1 MQNFI
6 SVDSTLNSLVIT
18 SNLEKK
24 KTIRVLNYSK
34 SDNFSKDFQKILHK
48 NKINFLNAELLLVNL
63 GPGSYA
69 GIRNILSSL
78 KVFSIIFGIKLVG
91 FTNKSIG
98 KVFCINRKLKN
109 FSKKKL
115 NLKKIKIK
123 KIIKVKKQRNKSK
136 KILKI
141 KNKKNSKKRIKVNK
155 TTRAA
160 IVSIIRFR
168 EKFNFKLNFNLDS
181 FILKFF
187 QSISNSIDNI
197 KTIIAEEREHQKQKR
212 IKEMEIEKIESIKKI
227 KLEKE
232 LARKHKEQE
241 LKEEAALV
249 KERKKELQKFI
260 RIEQALVRKEQAE
273 KQRKFLE
280 QIRLEKKIEQFR
292 KREALEIKNLEKYVL
307 SQERE
312 SYEEVQQRIEKIKQK
327 YQALRDQKIRE
338 RIEQLGIKVEEG
350 EDRSSLLEKERQYN
364 EQRQKVEFALESFYR
379 SAHSLCF
386 QINKRYIPKYLNILR
401 VVDRRFETGEIFI
414 KWDEAQDE
422 DWLILIYI
430 KNNSPSEGIVIEDK
444 TNPEKNVSHEFKSN
458 EIFRASDVMVDSLTT
473 LLDTERKKRKAS

>member
-1 MQNFI
+1 M
-6 SVDSTLNSLVIT
+6 
-18 SNLEKK
+18 KK
-24 KTIRVLNYSK
+24 KK
-34 SDNFSKDFQKILHK
+34 K
-48 NKINFLNAELLLVNL
+48 KIN
-63 GPGSYA
+63 
-69 GIRNILSSL
+69 
-78 KVFSIIFGIKLVG
+78 K
-91 FTNKSIG
+91 
-98 KVFCINRKLKN
+98 KLKN

-115 NLKKIKIK
+115 NLKKVKIK

-232 LARKHKEQE
+232 LAKKQKEQE
-241 LKEEAALV
+241 LKDEAALV

-422 DWLILIYI
+422 NWLILIYI

-444 TNPEKNVSHEFKSN
+444 TNPEKNVSNEFKSN

>member
-1 MQNFI
+1 M
-6 SVDSTLNSLVIT
+6 
-18 SNLEKK
+18 KK
-24 KTIRVLNYSK
+24 KK
-34 SDNFSKDFQKILHK
+34 K
-48 NKINFLNAELLLVNL
+48 KIN
-63 GPGSYA
+63 
-69 GIRNILSSL
+69 
-78 KVFSIIFGIKLVG
+78 K
-91 FTNKSIG
+91 
-98 KVFCINRKLKN
+98 KLKN

-115 NLKKIKIK
+115 NLKKVKIK

-232 LARKHKEQE
+232 LARKQKEQE

-444 TNPEKNVSHEFKSN
+444 TNPEKNVSNEFKSN